1 MTLYEIN
8 ELIENVL
15 ANCYDPETGEIYD
28 EELMVQYDSLQMEK
42 AEKVENIICF
52 IKNLTADANAIREEE
67 KALASR
73 RQSALK
79 KAEHLQSYLQFC
91 LQGEKFSSPK
101 GAVSYRKSQKVEV
114 DENRLSEIPAEY
126 LRYKDPEVNKTEV
139 SKALKAGKEVPGCT
153 LVDNVSMIIK

>member
-8 ELIENVL
+8 GLIENVL

-28 EELMVQYDSLQMEK
+28 EEMMVQYDSLQMAKE
-42 AEKVENIICF
+42 EKVENIVCF

-73 RQSALK
+73 RQAALR

-91 LQGEKFSSPK
+91 LQGEKFNSPK
-101 GAVSYRKSQKVEV
+101 GSVSYRKSQKVEI
-114 DENRLSEIPAEY
+114 DGNRLFEIPERY
-126 LRYKDPEVNKTEV
+126 LRYKDPEPDKTAIKE
-139 SKALKAGKEVPGCT
+139 ALKGGQAVPGCK